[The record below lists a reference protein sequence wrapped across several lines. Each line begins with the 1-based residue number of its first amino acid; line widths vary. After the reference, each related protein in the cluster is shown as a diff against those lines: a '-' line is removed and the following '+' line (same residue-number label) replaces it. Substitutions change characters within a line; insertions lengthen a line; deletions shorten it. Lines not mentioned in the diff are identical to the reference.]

1 MRSSSIRLALA
12 TAFAVSVAG
21 AVAVGGQQSGQPPAA
36 PAAPP
41 ASDQAPAGE
50 ADQPVFRGGINFVRV
65 DAIVTDRQG
74 EPVTDL
80 TQDDFEVLEDD
91 QRQTIETFRLVK
103 IDVAAPVQTP
113 GRLTTRQDEENA
125 AADDDARI
133 FVFFLDDYHVR
144 LGNSMAVRKQLIDF
158 VQTQLGPKDLVSV
171 MYPLTP
177 LDSVILTRNHE
188 QLVGAIERFQGRK
201 FDYTPRN
208 ALEDRYANQ
217 PTEIVERVRRQ
228 VSLSALT
235 GLSVK
240 LGALREGRKAIVLV
254 SEGYIG
260 LLPPQLR
267 GAMATMPGLGNP
279 NSGNPLAGD
288 NMQEDRARF
297 MAELDVQSELQ
308 RVFEEANRSNT
319 AIYAVDP
326 RGLSTGE
333 FDIQDNVA
341 GRASQDSLRQTQ
353 NTLQVLAG
361 ETDGRA
367 IINRNDLAAGM
378 KQIVRDSSA
387 YYLLGYNS
395 TQSRSD
401 GKFHPIKVRV
411 QRPGVQVR
419 ARKGYWALTAVET
432 ARATAPPKPGPPPEI
447 TRSLAGIADSADRR
461 MIRTWVGSAPAAGGK
476 TRITVVWE
484 GVPPVPGSGGAL
496 VGRVMLNAASLA
508 GDEIYQGPL
517 GDAVPADAPASAR
530 RGAVTFET
538 PPGRLALRMSI
549 EEAPDQILDTDDRTI
564 DVPDFTEGPP
574 RLATPRV
581 YVARTP
587 REFQTIRSDAAAVPT
602 AAREFRRT
610 ERLFLRLAGVSPGTA
625 ASPFAY
631 TARLLNRQGDSMVD
645 LTVSPAADGATIDLP
660 LASLP
665 AGEFLIESH
674 GLRTGRLG
682 SHRARRLPH
691 GRARDSGWRLGHR
704 GVWLPAASPQPL
716 RHLPT
721 RTSRASASPSPRG

>member
-12 TAFAVSVAG
+12 TAAVVSVIG
-21 AVAVGGQQSGQPPAA
+21 AVGVTGQQSGQPPET
-36 PAAPP
+36 PAPP
-41 ASDQAPAGE
+41 PATAQAPAPE
-50 ADQPVFRGGINFVRV
+50 AEQPVFRGGVNFVRV
-65 DAIVTDRQG
+65 DAIITDRQG
-74 EPVTDL
+74 NPVTDL
-80 TQDDFEVLEDD
+80 TRDDFEVFEDD
-91 QRQTIETFRLVK
+91 QPQTIETFRLVQ
-103 IDVAAPVQTP
+103 IDPAAPVEST

-133 FVFFLDDYHVR
+133 FVFFLDEYHVR
-144 LGNSMAVRKQLIDF
+144 LGSSLAARRHLIEF

-171 MYPLTP
+171 MYPLSP
-177 LDSVILTRNHE
+177 LDSVILSRDHE
-188 QLVGAIERFQGRK
+188 QLVHAIERFQGRK

-254 SEGYIG
+254 SEGY
-260 LLPPQLR
+260 LAMLPPQLR
-267 GAMATMPGLGNP
+267 GPIATMPGLGNP
-279 NSGNPLAGD
+279 NRGNPLAGE

-297 MAELDVQSELQ
+297 MAEIDVQSELQ

-341 GRASQDSLRQTQ
+341 GRASQDALRQTQ

-378 KQIVRDSSA
+378 KQIVRDASA

-411 QRPGVQVR
+411 RRPGVQVR

-432 ARATAPPKPGPPPEI
+432 AKATAPPKAGPPPAVVQ
-447 TRSLAGIADSADRR
+447 SLAGIADAGHRA
-461 MIRTWVGSAPAAGGK
+461 IHTWIGTAPAETGK
-476 TRITVVWE
+476 TRVTVAWE
-484 GVPPVPGSGGAL
+484 GVPPVPGSGGAR
-496 VGRVMLNAASLA
+496 VGRVTLLAASLG
-508 GDEIYQGPL
+508 GDEFFRGQIGELALP
-517 GDAVPADAPASAR
+517 DAPWSAR
-530 RGAVTFET
+530 RGAVTFEA
-538 PPGRLALRMSI
+538 PPGRLNLRLSI
-549 EEAPDQILDTDDRTI
+549 EERPDEVLDTDDRTI
-564 DVPDFTEGPP
+564 DVPDFSAPEARMT
-574 RLATPRV
+574 TPRV

-587 REFQTIRSDAAAVPT
+587 REFQAIKKDGSIAPT
-602 AAREFRRT
+602 ATREFRRT
-610 ERLFLRLAGVSPGTA
+610 ERLFLRLDGVAPGGQDA
-625 ASPFAY
+625 PFAY
-631 TARLLNRQGDSMVD
+631 TARLLNRQGDAMVD
-645 LTVSPAADGATIDLP
+645 LAVTPPADAGGVATIDLP

-665 AGEFLIESH
+665 AGEFLIEIAAA
-674 GLRTGRLG
+674 G
-682 SHRARRLPH
+682 P
-691 GRARDSGWRLGHR
+691 D
-704 GVWLPAASPQPL
+704 GVALTELVAF
-716 RHLPT
+716 RMV
-721 RTSRASASPSPRG
+721 G